1 MRPSEWHDVLAF
13 LMAEIRTELA
23 TADKQESRT
32 AWLHNAHQHLIEAR
46 HALDKAGMQPWVNA
60 K

>member
-1 MRPSEWHDVLAF
+1 MQPREWHEVVVL
-13 LMAEIRTELA
+13 LVSELRDELA
-23 TADKQESRT
+23 MADKQEKRT

-46 HALDKAGMQPWVNA
+46 HALEKAGISWASA